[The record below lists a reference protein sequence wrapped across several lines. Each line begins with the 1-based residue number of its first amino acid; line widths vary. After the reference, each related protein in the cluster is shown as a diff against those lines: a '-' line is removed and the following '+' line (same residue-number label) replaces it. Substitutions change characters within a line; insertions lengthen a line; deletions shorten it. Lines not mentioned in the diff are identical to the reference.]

1 MDKVEDIVSYGS
13 HELKIIDRREIA
25 LTGIKKI
32 TSFDAEEF
40 LLESNM
46 GPILIKGSNLEI
58 MRLDTHDGNVKIK
71 GKINGFNYLESKE
84 KMKDE
89 SIFAKLFK

>member
-46 GPILIKGSNLEI
+46 GPILIKGSGLEI

-71 GKINGFNYLESKE
+71 GKINGFNYLDSKE
-84 KMKDE
+84 KAKEE
-89 SIFAKLFK
+89 SIIAKLFK

>member
-46 GPILIKGSNLEI
+46 GPILIKGSGLEI

-71 GKINGFNYLESKE
+71 GKINGFNYLDNKE
-84 KMKDE
+84 KTKEE
-89 SIFAKLFK
+89 SIIAKLFK

>member
-1 MDKVEDIVSYGS
+1 MDKVEDVVSYGS

-46 GPILIKGSNLEI
+46 GPILIKGSGLEI

-71 GKINGFNYLESKE
+71 GKINVFN
-84 KMKDE
+84 
-89 SIFAKLFK
+89 

>member
-1 MDKVEDIVSYGS
+1 MDKVEEIVSYGS

-46 GPILIKGSNLEI
+46 GPILIKGSGLEI

-71 GKINGFNYLESKE
+71 GKINGFNYLDNKE
-84 KMKDE
+84 KAKEE
-89 SIFAKLFK
+89 SLIAKLFK

>member
-1 MDKVEDIVSYGS
+1 MDKVEEIVSYGS

-58 MRLDTHDGNVKIK
+58 MRLDTHDGNVRIK
-71 GKINGFNYLESKE
+71 GKINGFNYLDNKE
-84 KMKDE
+84 KIKEE
-89 SIFAKLFK
+89 SLISKLFK

>member
-46 GPILIKGSNLEI
+46 GPILIKGTGLEI

-71 GKINGFNYLESKE
+71 GKINGFNYLDNKE
-84 KMKDE
+84 KNKEE
-89 SIFAKLFK
+89 SLISKLFK

>member
-46 GPILIKGSNLEI
+46 GPILIKGSGLEI

-71 GKINGFNYLESKE
+71 GKINGFNFLDNKE
-84 KMKDE
+84 KAKEE
-89 SIFAKLFK
+89 SLIAKLFK

>member
-1 MDKVEDIVSYGS
+1 MDKVEEIVSYGS

-71 GKINGFNYLESKE
+71 GKINGFNYLDNKE
-84 KMKDE
+84 KIKEE
-89 SIFAKLFK
+89 SLISKLFK